1 MKKGMFTGWKDV
13 LDFTF
18 VQNTKTKTFKASLI
32 GIAALI
38 FIIFFGA
45 NVIMGYMS
53 DKGDKK
59 KANVVNKADNI
70 WIINDVEINNELL
83 EEFKEADD
91 YVKGSNITVYSD
103 KRISEVVKD
112 IEDSTIVI
120 NVYKGEENEDKN
132 VEYMLDVYATKDL
145 SKKNVKKVAKAFSKY
160 FDDIKYNLTSLNP
173 DVMHIVTSDY
183 TVYSV
188 DVNEKEESFGVIIAK
203 IFVPMIFV
211 LLIYFMVLMYGQS
224 ISKALIVEKNSKLM
238 EMLLTSI
245 KPHAIVLGKIL
256 AMYLNAIMQMG
267 IWIISGV
274 AGFIVGDRVAKNMFD
289 SYDNSIIK
297 VINLIRADSSS
308 AFSVSAIIIG
318 IAAMFIGFLLYCVF
332 AALVASNITKAEELA
347 NGMNV
352 FQMVTIAGFLGAY
365 MLPLLQADSPIVDI
379 LRYVPVTSPFMVTS
393 DVIIG
398 NMGIIG
404 AIVSALI
411 MIATTIVMII
421 MTGKNYKKKVF

>member
-13 LDFTF
+13 LNFTF
-18 VQNTKTKTFKASLI
+18 IQNTKTKTFKTSLI

-59 KANVVNKADNI
+59 KANVVNRADNI
-70 WIINDVEINNELL
+70 WIINEVEINNELL

-91 YVKGSNITVYSD
+91 YVKDSDIVVYSD
-103 KRISEVVKD
+103 KKISEVVED

-188 DVNEKEESFGVIIAK
+188 DVNEKEESF
-203 IFVPMIFV
+203 
-211 LLIYFMVLMYGQS
+211 
-224 ISKALIVEKNSKLM
+224 
-238 EMLLTSI
+238 
-245 KPHAIVLGKIL
+245 
-256 AMYLNAIMQMG
+256 
-267 IWIISGV
+267 
-274 AGFIVGDRVAKNMFD
+274 
-289 SYDNSIIK
+289 
-297 VINLIRADSSS
+297 
-308 AFSVSAIIIG
+308 
-318 IAAMFIGFLLYCVF
+318 
-332 AALVASNITKAEELA
+332 EL
-347 NGMNV
+347 
-352 FQMVTIAGFLGAY
+352 
-365 MLPLLQADSPIVDI
+365 
-379 LRYVPVTSPFMVTS
+379 
-393 DVIIG
+393 
-398 NMGIIG
+398 
-404 AIVSALI
+404 
-411 MIATTIVMII
+411 
-421 MTGKNYKKKVF
+421 

>member
-1 MKKGMFTGWKDV
+1 
-13 LDFTF
+13 
-18 VQNTKTKTFKASLI
+18 
-32 GIAALI
+32 
-38 FIIFFGA
+38 
-45 NVIMGYMS
+45 
-53 DKGDKK
+53 
-59 KANVVNKADNI
+59 
-70 WIINDVEINNELL
+70 
-83 EEFKEADD
+83 
-91 YVKGSNITVYSD
+91 
-103 KRISEVVKD
+103 
-112 IEDSTIVI
+112 
-120 NVYKGEENEDKN
+120 
-132 VEYMLDVYATKDL
+132 MLDVYATKDL

-183 TVYSV
+183 AVYSV
-188 DVNEKEESFGVIIAK
+188 EVNEKEESFGVIIAK

-211 LLIYFMVLMYGQS
+211 LLIYFMILMYGQS
-224 ISKALIVEKNSKLM
+224 ISKALIIEKNSKLM

-267 IWIISGV
+267 IWIISAV
-274 AGFIVGDRVAKNMFD
+274 AGFIVGDRVAKNMFN

-297 VINLIRADSSS
+297 VINLIRSDSSS

-318 IAAMFIGFLLYCVF
+318 IAAMFIGFLLYCVL

-347 NGMNV
+347 NGMSV

-379 LRYVPVTSPFMVTS
+379 LRYVPVTSPFMITS

-398 NMGIIG
+398 NIGIIG
-404 AIVSALI
+404 AIVSVLI
-411 MIATTIVMII
+411 MIATTVVMII

>member
-13 LDFTF
+13 LNFTF
-18 VQNTKTKTFKASLI
+18 IQNTKTKTFKTSLI

-70 WIINDVEINNELL
+70 WIINEVEINNKLL

-91 YVKGSNITVYSD
+91 YVKDSDIVVYSD
-103 KRISEVVKD
+103 KKISEVVKD

-120 NVYKGEENEDKN
+120 NVYKGEENKDKN

-183 TVYSV
+183 AVYSV

-224 ISKALIVEKNSKLM
+224 ISKTLIIEKNSKLM

-267 IWIISGV
+267 IWIISAV
-274 AGFIVGDRVAKNMFD
+274 AGFIVGDRVAKNMFN

-318 IAAMFIGFLLYCVF
+318 IAAMFIGFLLYCVL

-347 NGMNV
+347 NGMSV

-379 LRYVPVTSPFMVTS
+379 LRYVPVTSPFMITS

-398 NMGIIG
+398 NIGIIG
-404 AIVSALI
+404 AIVSVLI
-411 MIATTIVMII
+411 MIATTVVMII

>member
-1 MKKGMFTGWKDV
+1 M
-13 LDFTF
+13 
-18 VQNTKTKTFKASLI
+18 
-32 GIAALI
+32 I

-70 WIINDVEINNELL
+70 WIINEVEINNELL

-91 YVKGSNITVYSD
+91 YVKDSDIVVYSD
-103 KRISEVVKD
+103 KKISEVVED

-183 TVYSV
+183 AVYSV

-224 ISKALIVEKNSKLM
+224 ISKALIIEKNSKLM

-267 IWIISGV
+267 IWIISAV
-274 AGFIVGDRVAKNMFD
+274 AGFIVGDRVAKNMFN

-347 NGMNV
+347 NGMSV

-379 LRYVPVTSPFMVTS
+379 LRYVPVTSPFMITS

-398 NMGIIG
+398 NIGIIG
-404 AIVSALI
+404 AIVSVLI
-411 MIATTIVMII
+411 MIATTVVMII

>member
-13 LDFTF
+13 LNFTF
-18 VQNTKTKTFKASLI
+18 IQNTKTKTFKTSLI

-59 KANVVNKADNI
+59 KANVVNRADNI
-70 WIINDVEINNELL
+70 WIINEVEINNELL

-91 YVKGSNITVYSD
+91 YVKDSDIVVYSD
-103 KRISEVVKD
+103 KKISEVVED

-160 FDDIKYNLTSLNP
+160 FDDTKYNLTSLNP

-211 LLIYFMVLMYGQS
+211 LLIYFMILMYGQS
-224 ISKALIVEKNSKLM
+224 ISKALIIEKNSKLM

-267 IWIISGV
+267 IWIISAV
-274 AGFIVGDRVAKNMFD
+274 AGFIVGDRVAKNMFN

-347 NGMNV
+347 NGMSV

-379 LRYVPVTSPFMVTS
+379 LRYVPVTSPFMITS

-398 NMGIIG
+398 NIGIIG
-404 AIVSALI
+404 AIVSVFI
-411 MIATTIVMII
+411 MIAITVVMII

>member
-1 MKKGMFTGWKDV
+1 MFTGWKDV
-13 LDFTF
+13 LNFTF
-18 VQNTKTKTFKASLI
+18 IQNTKTKTFKTSLI

-70 WIINDVEINNELL
+70 WIINEVEINNKLL

-91 YVKGSNITVYSD
+91 YVKDSDIVVYSD
-103 KRISEVVKD
+103 KKISEVVKD

-120 NVYKGEENEDKN
+120 NVYKGEENKDKN

-183 TVYSV
+183 AVYSV

-224 ISKALIVEKNSKLM
+224 ISKALIIEKNSKLM

-267 IWIISGV
+267 IWIISAV
-274 AGFIVGDRVAKNMFD
+274 AGFIVGDRVAKNMFN

-318 IAAMFIGFLLYCVF
+318 IVAMFIASYYIVYLLH
-332 AALVASNITKAEELA
+332 L
-347 NGMNV
+347 
-352 FQMVTIAGFLGAY
+352 
-365 MLPLLQADSPIVDI
+365 
-379 LRYVPVTSPFMVTS
+379 
-393 DVIIG
+393 
-398 NMGIIG
+398 
-404 AIVSALI
+404 
-411 MIATTIVMII
+411 
-421 MTGKNYKKKVF
+421 